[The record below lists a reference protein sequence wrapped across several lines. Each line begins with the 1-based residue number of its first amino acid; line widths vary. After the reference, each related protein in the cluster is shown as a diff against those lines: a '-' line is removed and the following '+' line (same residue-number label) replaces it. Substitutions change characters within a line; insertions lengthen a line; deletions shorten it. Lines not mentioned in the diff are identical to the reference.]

1 LPANELADKFTDKC
15 TPLAQA
21 NRDIPVVMF
30 DQIGTGSSGAT
41 IRMYVEQYVPPE
53 AGPEKLHA
61 DAAKAL
67 EPLVNVALTLSK
79 MKELTGRD
87 KPTVIT

>member
-1 LPANELADKFTDKC
+1 
-15 TPLAQA
+15 
-21 NRDIPVVMF
+21 
-30 DQIGTGSSGAT
+30 
-41 IRMYVEQYVPPE
+41 MYVEQYVAPD

-79 MKELTGRD
+79 MKELTGRE

>member
-1 LPANELADKFTDKC
+1 MWLRHYKMRDKQLIGPFHK
-15 TPLAQA
+15 
-21 NRDIPVVMF
+21 VVVRMCA
-30 DQIGTGSSGAT
+30 GTGSSGAT
-41 IRMYVEQYVPPE
+41 IRMYVEQYVAPD

-79 MKELTGRD
+79 MRELTGRD

>member
-1 LPANELADKFTDKC
+1 
-15 TPLAQA
+15 
-21 NRDIPVVMF
+21 M
-30 DQIGTGSSGAT
+30 
-41 IRMYVEQYVPPE
+41 EQYVPPE
-53 AGPEKLHA
+53 AGSEKLFA
-61 DAAKAL
+61 DAAKTL

>member
-1 LPANELADKFTDKC
+1 
-15 TPLAQA
+15 
-21 NRDIPVVMF
+21 
-30 DQIGTGSSGAT
+30 
-41 IRMYVEQYVPPE
+41 MYVEQYVPPE
-53 AGPEKLHA
+53 AGSEKLFA
-61 DAAKAL
+61 DAAKTL

>member
-1 LPANELADKFTDKC
+1 LQSVEDLCILSILRTLRRSPCTVKKIELRMHA
-15 TPLAQA
+15 
-21 NRDIPVVMF
+21 
-30 DQIGTGSSGAT
+30 GTGSSGAT
-41 IRMYVEQYVPPE
+41 IRMYVEQYVAPD

-79 MKELTGRD
+79 MKELTGRE